1 MRRGDNMAGASPSK
15 VSKAKNIKFVTTNTP
30 RDQTIDPMSV
40 GGNYAITRDGMI
52 IEIAEAQD
60 QATVTIIGGI
70 DTFASEKQSRPY
82 SFYITQRQKIAVYQ
96 ILKQLAVTTDKGKIS
111 ADNPLLERL
120 VTSTYSNYCG

>member
-1 MRRGDNMAGASPSK
+1 MAGASPSK
-15 VSKAKNIKFVTTNTP
+15 VARAKNINFVTTNTP
-30 RDQTIDPMSV
+30 RDQVVDPMSV
-40 GGNYAITRDGMI
+40 GGNYAITKDGMV
-52 IEIAEAQD
+52 IEISEAQD

-70 DTFASEKQSRPY
+70 DTFANEKQSRPY

-96 ILKQLAVTTDKGKIS
+96 ILKELAVTTDKGKLT